1 MTKTVSLPARQT
13 GKTLARETQLDFMV
27 LAKLFEA
34 GGALPFARLAEG
46 FPATRPELLA
56 ALARQYRLGNVKR
69 HQQGEPITLTAS
81 ARIAVGAGR
90 AVPPLY
96 VMEIPAP
103 EEAAEKRQQLA
114 DALARQNLRP
124 CSIPISPAA
133 VKAATEAPRVHFP
146 VPSDDFLHDNDRSRE
161 AAIRRA
167 TRLLARR
174 ICEVHPERFARSWAG
189 RSRL

>member
-1 MTKTVSLPARQT
+1 MTQQILQPARQT
-13 GKTLARETQLDFMV
+13 GKSAAREVQLDFLL

-34 GGALPFARLAEG
+34 GGELPFSQLADG
-46 FPATRPELLA
+46 FPATRPELLS

-69 HQQGEPITLTAS
+69 HQHGEPITLTAS

-90 AVPPLY
+90 AVPPVY
-96 VMEIPAP
+96 IVDSSAPAD
-103 EEAAEKRQQLA
+103 AAEDRQRLV
-114 DALARQNLRP
+114 DALARQKLCA

-133 VKAATEAPRVHFP
+133 PRVRFP
-146 VPSDDFLHDNDRSRE
+146 VPSDDFLHDNDRGRE

-174 ICEVHPERFARSWAG
+174 ICEVHPERRSRTWMG
-189 RSRL
+189 RSAL